1 MAWHCDSMGQ
11 NDRLL
16 AQCMNRS
23 KRDGCTEDDTF
34 MKDVDHIHQQI
45 RSDRDH
51 VPRASR
57 YHAKR
62 QRHARKLMLFACRV
76 IP

>member
-1 MAWHCDSMGQ
+1 MGQ

-34 MKDVDHIHQQI
+34 MKDVDHITSTNKSALTAI
-45 RSDRDH
+45 TCRERRDITQKG
-51 VPRASR
+51 SGT
-57 YHAKR
+57 HAN
-62 QRHARKLMLFACRV
+62 
-76 IP
+76 

>member
-1 MAWHCDSMGQ
+1 
-11 NDRLL
+11 
-16 AQCMNRS
+16 
-23 KRDGCTEDDTF
+23 